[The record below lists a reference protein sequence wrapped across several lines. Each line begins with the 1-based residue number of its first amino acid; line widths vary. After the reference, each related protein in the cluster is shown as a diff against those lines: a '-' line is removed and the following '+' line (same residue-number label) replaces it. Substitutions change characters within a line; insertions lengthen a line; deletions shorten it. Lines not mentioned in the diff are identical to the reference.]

1 MRLACWGLHCFADY
15 FMSVEA
21 FPANFSLNS
30 FLLGMLAVTQ
40 ADSVLQQ

>member
-1 MRLACWGLHCFADY
+1 MKLACWGLHCFADD

-30 FLLGMLAVTQ
+30 FLPGMPAETQ
-40 ADSVLQQ
+40 AGSVLQQ